1 MSEKKSPL
9 PSVIVGSIVILV
21 LLFVSF
27 FGVGILIKQINPK
40 STKKLLHKHSCKVA
54 YKSVDAKGSVSKD
67 NAWAQKFMTSAQA
80 AYDACM
86 TAKDS
91 VKKADAKKADTKK
104 VDTKKVDTKK
114 ADTKKNAVK
123 KATKKTVAKKMTPKQ
138 KKAKCLG
145 VKKKTFFA
153 QCVRT
158 AK

>member
-80 AYDACM
+80 AYGACM
-86 TAKDS
+86 AAKDS
-91 VKKADAKKADTKK
+91 VKKADAKKA
-104 VDTKKVDTKK
+104 DTKKVDTKK